1 MPWVECVPNFSEGQ
15 RPDVVDAIRAA
26 VASVE
31 GAHVLDASSDPDHHR
46 SVITFIAPPDRVGEA
61 AFRAVRAASRLID
74 LDQHQG
80 QHPRIGAADVVPF
93 IPLRG
98 VTMATCVQIARELG
112 DRVARELD
120 LPVYLYEEAA
130 LRPERRNLAYV
141 RRDRYEVLKTTIAAN
156 PDRAPD
162 FGPSRLGKAGAVAI
176 GARGPLIALNAY
188 LDTADVQIAVEIARA
203 IRESGGGLPHLKA
216 LGLLVDGLAQV
227 SMNVVDYRR
236 TSLFVIMERLRA
248 EANRHGVAVVG
259 AELIGLIPQGAL
271 IDAALSYLQL
281 PPETRDR
288 LLEQRVGLATGDY
301 AELRFE

>member
-46 SVITFIAPPDRVGEA
+46 SVLTFIAPPDRVGEA

-98 VTMATCVQIARELG
+98 VTMAACVQIARELG

-141 RRDRYEVLKTTIAAN
+141 RRDHYETLKNTIETD

-176 GARGPLIALNAY
+176 GARGPLIAFNAF
-188 LDTADVQIAVEIARA
+188 LDTANVQIAVEIARA

-216 LGLLVDGLAQV
+216 LGLLVGGQAQV

-236 TSLFVIMERLRA
+236 TSLFAIMQRLRA
-248 EANRHGVAVVG
+248 EASRHGVAVVG
-259 AELIGLIPQGAL
+259 AELIGLIPQAAL
-271 IDAALSYLQL
+271 IDAALTFLQL
-281 PPETRDR
+281 PPETRNR